1 VKPQPRSPA
10 RSIRSP
16 EVCRSRPLESA
27 NVVSGEPHDATTTTV
42 LDRST
47 SAHCPSGGLPSSPE
61 LKRFIHNIIIP
72 ALLDR
77 LLREHDTGSPV

>member
-1 VKPQPRSPA
+1 V
-10 RSIRSP
+10 
-16 EVCRSRPLESA
+16 
-27 NVVSGEPHDATTTTV
+27 
-42 LDRST
+42 DRSG
-47 SAHCPSGGLPSSPE
+47 SAHRPSGSLLPSPE